1 MHESPPF
8 YFVVFVLLFI
18 IAKIDKVC
26 VKFSFLTETLTLLR
40 YDGGRKSERVMK
52 NELRNVRPRL
62 LDERRVL
69 PLRLRQRER
78 NNKENN
84 DGGIKMNRKRIFAL
98 AFTVLMVLALAACGT
113 KNNDKMG
120 DMSGNGSA
128 MTGEPKNAE
137 EALALHKELLE
148 RENAILSENTE
159 LWEKVFTEA
168 DKGMAMIEDGKNYG
182 DFLLD
187 TVEAAKEQFT
197 DKEYAWLKESA
208 TEISNIEN
216 RLTELE
222 EKYPEI
228 IQKSMDGDMSM
239 PAGSD
244 TSTPPDDGS
253 MQKFPAFEGKDLD
266 GNMVKSD
273 ELFSANAVTV
283 VNFWFTTCNP
293 CVGELSELDALNKEL
308 AEKGGSL
315 IGVNTFTLDGDETA
329 ISEAKDVLAKKGAT
343 YQNVYFDSDGEA
355 GKFTTNIFA
364 YPTTYVVDRSGNI
377 VGKPIVGAI
386 TEKKQ
391 AETLQ
396 KLIEQALAADVG

>member
-1 MHESPPF
+1 MNAKKILA
-8 YFVVFVLLFI
+8 LLLG
-18 IAKIDKVC
+18 AMM
-26 VKFSFLTETLTLLR
+26 L
-40 YDGGRKSERVMK
+40 
-52 NELRNVRPRL
+52 
-62 LDERRVL
+62 
-69 PLRLRQRER
+69 
-78 NNKENN
+78 
-84 DGGIKMNRKRIFAL
+84 
-98 AFTVLMVLALAACGT
+98 LALAACGA
-113 KNNDKMG
+113 KDNDKQA
-120 DMSGNGSA
+120 DMSGDSSA
-128 MTGEPKNAE
+128 MTGEPKTAE

-148 RENAILSENTE
+148 RENALLSENAE
-159 LWEKVFTEA
+159 LWEKVFMAA
-168 DKGMAMIEDGKNYG
+168 DKGMTMQEDGKNYG
-182 DFLLD
+182 DFLLKTIED
-187 TVEAAKEQFT
+187 AKEEFS
-197 DKEYAWLKESA
+197 DEEYEWLKESA

-216 RLTELE
+216 KLTELE

-228 IQKSMDGDMSM
+228 MQKSMDGDMSM

-266 GNMVKSD
+266 GNTVKSD
-273 ELFSANAVTV
+273 ELFSGNAVTV

-293 CVGELSELDALNKEL
+293 CVGELAELDALNKEL
-308 AEKGGSL
+308 AEKGGAL

-329 ISEAKDVLAKKGAT
+329 ISEAKDVLAKKGTT

-377 VGKPIVGAI
+377 VGEPIVGAI

>member
-1 MHESPPF
+1 MNAKKILALMLCAMM
-8 YFVVFVLLFI
+8 LL
-18 IAKIDKVC
+18 
-26 VKFSFLTETLTLLR
+26 S
-40 YDGGRKSERVMK
+40 
-52 NELRNVRPRL
+52 
-62 LDERRVL
+62 
-69 PLRLRQRER
+69 
-78 NNKENN
+78 
-84 DGGIKMNRKRIFAL
+84 
-98 AFTVLMVLALAACGT
+98 LAACGA
-113 KNNDKMG
+113 KDNDKQA
-120 DMSGNGSA
+120 DMSGDGSA
-128 MTGEPKNAE
+128 MTGEPKTAE

-159 LWEKVFTEA
+159 LWEKVFLAA

-187 TVEAAKEQFT
+187 TIEGAKDQFT

-208 TEISNIEN
+208 TEISEIEN
-216 RLTELE
+216 KLTELE
-222 EKYPEI
+222 NQYPEI
-228 IQKSMDGDMSM
+228 LNEETDANGDV
-239 PAGSD
+239 
-244 TSTPPDDGS
+244 
-253 MQKFPAFEGKDLD
+253 QKFPSFEGKDLD
-266 GNMVKSD
+266 GNEVKSD

-293 CVGELSELDALNKEL
+293 CVGELAELDALNKEL

-315 IGVNTFTLDGDETA
+315 IGVNTFTLDGDEAA

-377 VGKPIVGAI
+377 VGEPIVGAI

-396 KLIEQALAADVG
+396 KLIEQTLAADMG

>member
-1 MHESPPF
+1 
-8 YFVVFVLLFI
+8 
-18 IAKIDKVC
+18 
-26 VKFSFLTETLTLLR
+26 
-40 YDGGRKSERVMK
+40 
-52 NELRNVRPRL
+52 
-62 LDERRVL
+62 
-69 PLRLRQRER
+69 
-78 NNKENN
+78 
-84 DGGIKMNRKRIFAL
+84 MNMKRIFAL
-98 AFTVLMVLALAACGT
+98 AFAVLMVLSLAACGT

-128 MTGEPKNAE
+128 MTDEPKTAE

-159 LWEKVFTEA
+159 LWEKVFMEA

-197 DKEYAWLKESA
+197 DKEYEWLKESA

-216 RLTELE
+216 KLTELE

-228 IQKSMDGDMSM
+228 MQQSMDGDMSM
-239 PAGSD
+239 PSDQSGAGKMD
-244 TSTPPDDGS
+244 EQGS

-266 GNMVKSD
+266 GNTVKSD
-273 ELFSANAVTV
+273 ELFSGNAVTV

-308 AEKGGSL
+308 ANKGGSL
-315 IGVNTFTLDGDETA
+315 IGVNTFTLDGDEAA
-329 ISEAKDVLAKKGAT
+329 ISEAKEVLAKKGAT

-355 GKFTTNIFA
+355 GTFTTNIFA

-377 VGKPIVGAI
+377 VGEPIVGAI

-396 KLIEQALAADVG
+396 KLIDQALAADMG

>member
-1 MHESPPF
+1 MNAKKILA
-8 YFVVFVLLFI
+8 LLLG
-18 IAKIDKVC
+18 AMM
-26 VKFSFLTETLTLLR
+26 LL
-40 YDGGRKSERVMK
+40 S
-52 NELRNVRPRL
+52 
-62 LDERRVL
+62 
-69 PLRLRQRER
+69 
-78 NNKENN
+78 
-84 DGGIKMNRKRIFAL
+84 
-98 AFTVLMVLALAACGT
+98 LAACGA
-113 KNNDKMG
+113 KDNDKQA
-120 DMSGNGSA
+120 DMSGDGSA
-128 MTGEPKNAE
+128 MTGEPKTAE
-137 EALALHKELLE
+137 EALTLHKELLE
-148 RENAILSENTE
+148 RENALLSENAE
-159 LWEKVFTEA
+159 LWEKVFMAA
-168 DKGMAMIEDGKNYG
+168 DKGMTMQEDGKNYG

-197 DKEYAWLKESA
+197 DKEYEWLKESA

-216 RLTELE
+216 KLTELE

-228 IQKSMDGDMSM
+228 MQKSMDGDMSM

-266 GNMVKSD
+266 GNTVKSD
-273 ELFSANAVTV
+273 ELFSGNAVTV

-293 CVGELSELDALNKEL
+293 CVGELAELDALNKEL

-377 VGKPIVGAI
+377 VGEPIVGAI

-396 KLIEQALAADVG
+396 KLIEQTLAADMG

>member
-1 MHESPPF
+1 MNAKKILALILCAMM
-8 YFVVFVLLFI
+8 LL
-18 IAKIDKVC
+18 
-26 VKFSFLTETLTLLR
+26 S
-40 YDGGRKSERVMK
+40 
-52 NELRNVRPRL
+52 
-62 LDERRVL
+62 
-69 PLRLRQRER
+69 
-78 NNKENN
+78 
-84 DGGIKMNRKRIFAL
+84 
-98 AFTVLMVLALAACGT
+98 LAACGA
-113 KNNDKMG
+113 KGNDKQA
-120 DMSGNGSA
+120 DMSGDSSA
-128 MTGEPKNAE
+128 MTGEPKTAE

-148 RENAILSENTE
+148 RENALLSENAE
-159 LWEKVFTEA
+159 LWEKVFMAA
-168 DKGMAMIEDGKNYG
+168 DKGMTMQEDGKNYG

-216 RLTELE
+216 KLTELE

-228 IQKSMDGDMSM
+228 MQKSMDGDMSM

-266 GNMVKSD
+266 GNTVKSD
-273 ELFSANAVTV
+273 ELFSGNTVTV

-293 CVGELSELDALNKEL
+293 CVGELAELDALNKEL

-315 IGVNTFTLDGDETA
+315 IGINTFTLDGDEAA
-329 ISEAKDVLAKKGAT
+329 ISEAKNVLAKKGAT

-377 VGKPIVGAI
+377 VGEPIVGAV

>member
-1 MHESPPF
+1 
-8 YFVVFVLLFI
+8 
-18 IAKIDKVC
+18 
-26 VKFSFLTETLTLLR
+26 
-40 YDGGRKSERVMK
+40 
-52 NELRNVRPRL
+52 
-62 LDERRVL
+62 
-69 PLRLRQRER
+69 
-78 NNKENN
+78 
-84 DGGIKMNRKRIFAL
+84 MNRKKIFAL
-98 AFTVLMVLALAACGT
+98 AFAVLMVLALAACGT

-159 LWEKVFTEA
+159 LWEKVFMEA

-187 TVEAAKEQFT
+187 TVETVKEKFT
-197 DKEYAWLKESA
+197 DKEYEWLKEST

-228 IQKSMDGDMSM
+228 MQKSMDGDMSM

-244 TSTPPDDGS
+244 TSNPPDDGS

-266 GNMVKSD
+266 GNTVKSD

-293 CVGELSELDALNKEL
+293 CVGELGELDALNKEL
-308 AEKGGSL
+308 ANKGGAL
-315 IGVNTFTLDGDETA
+315 IGVNTFTLDGDEKA
-329 ISEAKDVLAKKGAT
+329 IAEAKEVLAKKGAT
-343 YQNVYFDSDGEA
+343 YQNIYFGSDGDA
-355 GKFTTNIFA
+355 GKFVENVFA
-364 YPTTYVVDRSGNI
+364 YPTTYVVDRNGNI
-377 VGKPIVGAI
+377 VGEPIVGAV
-386 TEKKQ
+386 TGKAQ
-391 AETLQ
+391 AEALQ
-396 KLIEQALAADVG
+396 AQIDKALAADMG

>member
-1 MHESPPF
+1 MNAKKILALMLCAMM
-8 YFVVFVLLFI
+8 LL
-18 IAKIDKVC
+18 
-26 VKFSFLTETLTLLR
+26 S
-40 YDGGRKSERVMK
+40 
-52 NELRNVRPRL
+52 
-62 LDERRVL
+62 
-69 PLRLRQRER
+69 
-78 NNKENN
+78 
-84 DGGIKMNRKRIFAL
+84 
-98 AFTVLMVLALAACGT
+98 LAACGA
-113 KNNDKMG
+113 KDNDKQA
-120 DMSGNGSA
+120 DMSGDGSA
-128 MTGEPKNAE
+128 MTGEPKTAE

-148 RENAILSENTE
+148 RENALLSENAE
-159 LWEKVFTEA
+159 LWEKVFMEA

-182 DFLLD
+182 DFLLKTIED
-187 TVEAAKEQFT
+187 AKEEFS
-197 DKEYAWLKESA
+197 DEEYEWLKESA

-216 RLTELE
+216 KLTELE

-228 IQKSMDGDMSM
+228 MQKSMDGDMSM

-266 GNMVKSD
+266 GNTVKSD
-273 ELFSANAVTV
+273 ELFSGNAVTV

-293 CVGELSELDALNKEL
+293 CVGELAELDALNKEL

-315 IGVNTFTLDGDETA
+315 IGVNTFTLDGDEAA

-364 YPTTYVVDRSGNI
+364 YPTTYVVDRNGNI
-377 VGKPIVGAI
+377 VGEPIVGAI

-396 KLIEQALAADVG
+396 KLIEQALAADAG

>member
-1 MHESPPF
+1 MNAKKILALMLGAMM
-8 YFVVFVLLFI
+8 LL
-18 IAKIDKVC
+18 
-26 VKFSFLTETLTLLR
+26 S
-40 YDGGRKSERVMK
+40 
-52 NELRNVRPRL
+52 
-62 LDERRVL
+62 
-69 PLRLRQRER
+69 
-78 NNKENN
+78 
-84 DGGIKMNRKRIFAL
+84 
-98 AFTVLMVLALAACGT
+98 LAACGV
-113 KNNDKMG
+113 KDNDKQA
-120 DMSGNGSA
+120 DMSGDGSA
-128 MTGEPKNAE
+128 MTGEPKTAE

-148 RENAILSENTE
+148 RENALLSENAE
-159 LWEKVFTEA
+159 LWEKVFMEA

-182 DFLLD
+182 DFLLKTIED
-187 TVEAAKEQFT
+187 AKEEFS
-197 DKEYAWLKESA
+197 DEEYEWLKESA

-216 RLTELE
+216 KLTELE

-228 IQKSMDGDMSM
+228 MQKSMDGDMSV
-239 PAGSD
+239 PGGSD
-244 TSTPPDDGS
+244 MTMPPDDGS

-266 GNMVKSD
+266 GNTVKSD
-273 ELFSANAVTV
+273 ELFSGNAVTV

-293 CVGELSELDALNKEL
+293 CVGELAELDALNKEL

-315 IGVNTFTLDGDETA
+315 IGVNTFTLDGDEAA

-377 VGKPIVGAI
+377 VGEPIVGAI

-396 KLIEQALAADVG
+396 KLIDQALAADMG

>member
-1 MHESPPF
+1 MN
-8 YFVVFVLLFI
+8 VKKILALMLCAMMLL
-18 IAKIDKVC
+18 
-26 VKFSFLTETLTLLR
+26 S
-40 YDGGRKSERVMK
+40 
-52 NELRNVRPRL
+52 
-62 LDERRVL
+62 
-69 PLRLRQRER
+69 
-78 NNKENN
+78 
-84 DGGIKMNRKRIFAL
+84 
-98 AFTVLMVLALAACGT
+98 LAACGA
-113 KNNDKMG
+113 KGNDKQA
-120 DMSGNGSA
+120 DMSGDSSA

-159 LWEKVFTEA
+159 LWEKVFMAA
-168 DKGMAMIEDGKNYG
+168 DKGMTMQEDGKNYG

-228 IQKSMDGDMSM
+228 MQKSMDGDMSM

-244 TSTPPDDGS
+244 TSNPPDDGS

-266 GNMVKSD
+266 GNTVKSD

-377 VGKPIVGAI
+377 VGEPIVGAI

-396 KLIEQALAADVG
+396 KLIEQALAADMG

>member
-1 MHESPPF
+1 MKLKNLTALLLTALL
-8 YFVVFVLLFI
+8 VLSL
-18 IAKIDKVC
+18 V
-26 VKFSFLTETLTLLR
+26 
-40 YDGGRKSERVMK
+40 
-52 NELRNVRPRL
+52 
-62 LDERRVL
+62 
-69 PLRLRQRER
+69 
-78 NNKENN
+78 
-84 DGGIKMNRKRIFAL
+84 
-98 AFTVLMVLALAACGT
+98 ACGA
-113 KNNDKMG
+113 KDGDKAA

-128 MTGEPKNAE
+128 MTDEPKNAE
-137 EALALHKELLE
+137 EAAALYQKLMEQ
-148 RENAILSENTE
+148 ENARLAENSE
-159 LWEKVFTEA
+159 LWEKVFMAA

-197 DKEYAWLKESA
+197 DKEYEWLKESA

-216 RLTELE
+216 KLTALM

-228 IQKSMDGDMSM
+228 VQQSMDGAMSV

-244 TSTPPDDGS
+244 MTTPPDDGS

-266 GNMVKSD
+266 GNTVKSD

-308 AEKGGSL
+308 AEKGGAL
-315 IGVNTFTLDGDETA
+315 IGVNTFTLDGDEAA

-343 YQNVYFDSDGEA
+343 YQNVYFASDVEA
-355 GKFTTNIFA
+355 GKFTANIFA
-364 YPTTYVVDRSGNI
+364 YPTTYVVDRNGNI
-377 VGKPIVGAI
+377 VGDPIVGAI

-396 KLIEQALAADVG
+396 KLIDQALAADMG

>member
-1 MHESPPF
+1 MKF
-8 YFVVFVLLFI
+8 QKFTALLLAVLL
-18 IAKIDKVC
+18 
-26 VKFSFLTETLTLLR
+26 
-40 YDGGRKSERVMK
+40 
-52 NELRNVRPRL
+52 
-62 LDERRVL
+62 VL
-69 PLRLRQRER
+69 S
-78 NNKENN
+78 
-84 DGGIKMNRKRIFAL
+84 
-98 AFTVLMVLALAACGT
+98 LAACGA
-113 KNNDKMG
+113 KDNDKQA
-120 DMSGNGSA
+120 DMSGDSSA
-128 MTGEPKNAE
+128 MTGEPKTAE

-148 RENAILSENTE
+148 RENALLSENAE
-159 LWEKVFTEA
+159 LWEKVFMAA
-168 DKGMAMIEDGKNYG
+168 DKGMTMQEDGKNYG

-216 RLTELE
+216 KLTELE

-228 IQKSMDGDMSM
+228 MQESMDGDMSV

-244 TSTPPDDGS
+244 MTNPPDDGS

-266 GNMVKSD
+266 GNPVKSD

-308 AEKGGSL
+308 AKKGGAL
-315 IGVNTFTLDGDETA
+315 IGVNTFTLDGDEA
-329 ISEAKDVLAKKGAT
+329 VISEAKDVLAKKGAT

-377 VGKPIVGAI
+377 VGEPIVGAI

-396 KLIEQALAADVG
+396 KLIDQALAADMG

>member
-1 MHESPPF
+1 
-8 YFVVFVLLFI
+8 
-18 IAKIDKVC
+18 
-26 VKFSFLTETLTLLR
+26 
-40 YDGGRKSERVMK
+40 
-52 NELRNVRPRL
+52 
-62 LDERRVL
+62 
-69 PLRLRQRER
+69 
-78 NNKENN
+78 
-84 DGGIKMNRKRIFAL
+84 MNMKRIFVL
-98 AFTVLMVLALAACGT
+98 AIAVLMVLSLAACGT

-120 DMSGNGSA
+120 DMSGDSSA

-159 LWEKVFTEA
+159 LWEKVFMEA
-168 DKGMAMIEDGKNYG
+168 DKGMVMIEDGKNYG

-187 TVEAAKEQFT
+187 TVETAKEQFT
-197 DKEYAWLKESA
+197 DKEYEWLKESA

-216 RLTELE
+216 KLTELE

-228 IQKSMDGDMSM
+228 MQKSMDDDMSM
-239 PAGSD
+239 PAGDDMSMPSD
-244 TSTPPDDGS
+244 QSGADKMAEQGS

-266 GNMVKSD
+266 GNAVKSD
-273 ELFSANAVTV
+273 ELFSGNAVTV

-293 CVGELSELDALNKEL
+293 CVGELSELDELNKEL
-308 AEKGGSL
+308 AKKGGAL
-315 IGVNTFTLDGDETA
+315 IGVNTFTLNGDEAA

-343 YQNVYFDSDGEA
+343 YQNVYFDLDGEV

-364 YPTTYVVDRSGNI
+364 YPTTYVVDRNGNI
-377 VGKPIVGAI
+377 VGDPIVGAI

-396 KLIEQALAADVG
+396 KLIDQALAADMG

>member
-1 MHESPPF
+1 MNAKKILA
-8 YFVVFVLLFI
+8 LLLG
-18 IAKIDKVC
+18 AMM
-26 VKFSFLTETLTLLR
+26 L
-40 YDGGRKSERVMK
+40 
-52 NELRNVRPRL
+52 
-62 LDERRVL
+62 
-69 PLRLRQRER
+69 
-78 NNKENN
+78 
-84 DGGIKMNRKRIFAL
+84 
-98 AFTVLMVLALAACGT
+98 LALAACGA
-113 KNNDKMG
+113 KDNDKQA
-120 DMSGNGSA
+120 DMSGDSSA
-128 MTGEPKNAE
+128 MTGEPKTAE
-137 EALALHKELLE
+137 EALALYKELLE
-148 RENAILSENTE
+148 RENALLSENAE
-159 LWEKVFTEA
+159 LWEKVFMAA
-168 DKGMAMIEDGKNYG
+168 DKGMTMQEDGKNYG
-182 DFLLD
+182 DFLLKTIED
-187 TVEAAKEQFT
+187 AKEEFS
-197 DKEYAWLKESA
+197 DEEYEWLKESA

-216 RLTELE
+216 KLTELE

-228 IQKSMDGDMSM
+228 MQKSMDGDMSM

-244 TSTPPDDGS
+244 TSNPPDDGS

-266 GNMVKSD
+266 GNTVKSD

-315 IGVNTFTLDGDETA
+315 IGVNTFTLDGDEAA

-377 VGKPIVGAI
+377 VGEPIVGAI

>member
-1 MHESPPF
+1 MNAKKILA
-8 YFVVFVLLFI
+8 LLLG
-18 IAKIDKVC
+18 AMM
-26 VKFSFLTETLTLLR
+26 L
-40 YDGGRKSERVMK
+40 
-52 NELRNVRPRL
+52 
-62 LDERRVL
+62 
-69 PLRLRQRER
+69 
-78 NNKENN
+78 
-84 DGGIKMNRKRIFAL
+84 
-98 AFTVLMVLALAACGT
+98 LALAACGA
-113 KNNDKMG
+113 KDNDKQA
-120 DMSGNGSA
+120 DMSGDSSA
-128 MTGEPKNAE
+128 MTGEPKTAE

-159 LWEKVFTEA
+159 LWEKVFMAA
-168 DKGMAMIEDGKNYG
+168 DKGMTMQEDGKNYG

-197 DKEYAWLKESA
+197 DKEYEWLKESA

-228 IQKSMDGDMSM
+228 MQKSMDGDMSM

-266 GNMVKSD
+266 GNTVKSD

-293 CVGELSELDALNKEL
+293 CVGELAELDALNKEL
-308 AEKGGSL
+308 AEKGGAL
-315 IGVNTFTLDGDETA
+315 IGVNTFTLDGDEAA

-377 VGKPIVGAI
+377 VGEPIVGAI

>member
-1 MHESPPF
+1 MKLKNLTALLLTALL
-8 YFVVFVLLFI
+8 VLSL
-18 IAKIDKVC
+18 V
-26 VKFSFLTETLTLLR
+26 
-40 YDGGRKSERVMK
+40 
-52 NELRNVRPRL
+52 
-62 LDERRVL
+62 
-69 PLRLRQRER
+69 
-78 NNKENN
+78 
-84 DGGIKMNRKRIFAL
+84 
-98 AFTVLMVLALAACGT
+98 ACGA
-113 KNNDKMG
+113 KDGDKAA

-128 MTGEPKNAE
+128 MTDEPKNAE
-137 EALALHKELLE
+137 EAAALYQKLMEQ
-148 RENAILSENTE
+148 ENARLAENSE
-159 LWEKVFTEA
+159 LWEKVFMAA

-197 DKEYAWLKESA
+197 DKEYEWLKESA

-216 RLTELE
+216 KLTALM

-228 IQKSMDGDMSM
+228 VQQSMDGAMSV

-244 TSTPPDDGS
+244 MTTPPDDGS

-266 GNMVKSD
+266 GNTVKSD

-308 AEKGGSL
+308 AEKGGAL
-315 IGVNTFTLDGDETA
+315 IGVNTFTLDGDEAA
-329 ISEAKDVLAKKGAT
+329 ISEAKDVLAKKGVT
-343 YQNVYFDSDGEA
+343 YQNVYFASDGEA

-364 YPTTYVVDRSGNI
+364 YPTTYVVDRNGNI
-377 VGKPIVGAI
+377 VGDPIVGAI

-396 KLIEQALAADVG
+396 KLIDQALAADMG

>member
-1 MHESPPF
+1 MNAKKILA
-8 YFVVFVLLFI
+8 LLLG
-18 IAKIDKVC
+18 AMM
-26 VKFSFLTETLTLLR
+26 L
-40 YDGGRKSERVMK
+40 
-52 NELRNVRPRL
+52 
-62 LDERRVL
+62 
-69 PLRLRQRER
+69 
-78 NNKENN
+78 
-84 DGGIKMNRKRIFAL
+84 
-98 AFTVLMVLALAACGT
+98 LALAACGA
-113 KNNDKMG
+113 KDNDKQA
-120 DMSGNGSA
+120 DMSGDSSA
-128 MTGEPKNAE
+128 MTGEPKTAE

-148 RENAILSENTE
+148 RENTLLSENAE
-159 LWEKVFTEA
+159 LWEKVFMAA
-168 DKGMAMIEDGKNYG
+168 DKGMTMQEDGKNYG

-197 DKEYAWLKESA
+197 DKEYEWLKESA

-216 RLTELE
+216 KLTELE

-228 IQKSMDGDMSM
+228 MQKSMDGDMSM

-253 MQKFPAFEGKDLD
+253 MQKFPAFESKDLD
-266 GNMVKSD
+266 GNTVKSD
-273 ELFSANAVTV
+273 ELFSGNTVTV

-293 CVGELSELDALNKEL
+293 CVGELAELDALNKEL

-315 IGVNTFTLDGDETA
+315 IGVNTFTLDGDEAA

-377 VGKPIVGAI
+377 VGEPIVGAI

>member
-1 MHESPPF
+1 MNAKKILA
-8 YFVVFVLLFI
+8 LLLG
-18 IAKIDKVC
+18 AMM
-26 VKFSFLTETLTLLR
+26 L
-40 YDGGRKSERVMK
+40 
-52 NELRNVRPRL
+52 
-62 LDERRVL
+62 
-69 PLRLRQRER
+69 
-78 NNKENN
+78 
-84 DGGIKMNRKRIFAL
+84 
-98 AFTVLMVLALAACGT
+98 LALAACGA
-113 KNNDKMG
+113 KDNDKQA
-120 DMSGNGSA
+120 DMSGDSSA
-128 MTGEPKNAE
+128 MTGEPKTAE

-148 RENAILSENTE
+148 RENALLSENAE
-159 LWEKVFTEA
+159 LWEKVFMAA
-168 DKGMAMIEDGKNYG
+168 DKGMTMQEDGKNYG

-228 IQKSMDGDMSM
+228 VQKSMDGDMSM

-266 GNMVKSD
+266 GNTVKSD

-293 CVGELSELDALNKEL
+293 CVGELAELDALNKEL

-315 IGVNTFTLDGDETA
+315 IGVNTFTLDGDEEA

-364 YPTTYVVDRSGNI
+364 YPTTYVVDRNGNI
-377 VGKPIVGAI
+377 VGEPIVGAI

>member
-1 MHESPPF
+1 MN
-8 YFVVFVLLFI
+8 VKKILALMLCAMMLL
-18 IAKIDKVC
+18 
-26 VKFSFLTETLTLLR
+26 S
-40 YDGGRKSERVMK
+40 
-52 NELRNVRPRL
+52 
-62 LDERRVL
+62 
-69 PLRLRQRER
+69 
-78 NNKENN
+78 
-84 DGGIKMNRKRIFAL
+84 
-98 AFTVLMVLALAACGT
+98 LAACGA
-113 KNNDKMG
+113 KGNDKQA
-120 DMSGNGSA
+120 DMSGDSSA
-128 MTGEPKNAE
+128 MTGEPKTAE

-148 RENAILSENTE
+148 RENALLSENAE
-159 LWEKVFTEA
+159 LWEKVFMAA
-168 DKGMAMIEDGKNYG
+168 DKGMTMQEDGKNYG

-216 RLTELE
+216 KLTELE

-228 IQKSMDGDMSM
+228 MQKSMDGDMSM

-266 GNMVKSD
+266 GNTVKSD
-273 ELFSANAVTV
+273 ELFSGNTVTV

-377 VGKPIVGAI
+377 VGEPIVGAI

-396 KLIEQALAADVG
+396 KLIDQALAADMG